1 MIKCDFSRSYIDD
14 EKYNELFKR
23 KDEIYN
29 LLLNDPMNG
38 WINEVS
44 TSLIEDIKVT
54 ANHVKKEYDLMIV
67 IGIGGSFLGSLAFNN
82 LFKKKYMII
91 LLKLYMWGL
100 LYLVV
105 ILMI

>member
-1 MIKCDFSRSYIDD
+1 MIKCDFSISYIDD

-29 LLLNDPMNG
+29 LFLNDPMNG

-54 ANHVKKEYDLMIV
+54 ASM
-67 IGIGGSFLGSLAFNN
+67 
-82 LFKKKYMII
+82 
-91 LLKLYMWGL
+91 
-100 LYLVV
+100 
-105 ILMI
+105 

>member
-23 KDEIYN
+23 KDEIYD

-38 WINEVS
+38 CITEVA

-54 ANHVKKEYDLMIV
+54 AKHVNI
-67 IGIGGSFLGSLAFNN
+67 
-82 LFKKKYMII
+82 
-91 LLKLYMWGL
+91 
-100 LYLVV
+100 
-105 ILMI
+105 

>member
-1 MIKCDFSRSYIDD
+1 MIKVDFSRRYIDAS
-14 EKYNELFKR
+14 KYNELFKR

-54 ANHVKKEYDLMIV
+54 ANYVKKEYDLMIV

-82 LFKKKYMII
+82 
-91 LLKLYMWGL
+91 
-100 LYLVV
+100 
-105 ILMI
+105 

>member
-29 LLLNDPMNG
+29 LLFDPMNG

-54 ANHVKKEYDLMIV
+54 ANHVKKRI
-67 IGIGGSFLGSLAFNN
+67 
-82 LFKKKYMII
+82 
-91 LLKLYMWGL
+91 
-100 LYLVV
+100 
-105 ILMI
+105 